1 MAISADAV
9 ERIRHH
15 YNAHRDEYLKLFKG
29 KIIAIAEN
37 FLVVAWGDDLEEVF
51 AMVDRLA
58 ADNGRIPAYMLKCVP
73 EGESEAVADLGV
85 DLGAILEVINKEAI
99 SNLCKSFYN

>member
-9 ERIRHH
+9 ERILHH

-37 FLVVAWGDDLEEVF
+37 FLVVAWGDNLEEVF

-58 ADNGRIPAYMLKCVP
+58 ADNGRVPVYALKCVP
-73 EGESEAVADLGV
+73 EGECETAADLGF
-85 DLGAILEVINKEAI
+85 DLGEILDVIEKEAPLNSMQI
-99 SNLCKSFYN
+99 SL